1 MADEKIIDH
10 LREEEQETSTQPEE
24 PATHQQPPQESENP
38 LQKELEKL
46 KADYDALNDR
56 YLRMLAEYDNYRK
69 RTARE
74 RENIYPEAEAGILT
88 RLLPFV
94 DDLERA
100 TSCECS
106 DPEYKKGMDMIMNTL
121 KTLFNNLGVEEV
133 GAPGDSFDPNL
144 HHAVMHVE
152 DETLGENV
160 IVEILQKGYR
170 RGDKILRCAMVKT
183 AN

>member
-1 MADEKIIDH
+1 MADEKKIDH
-10 LREEEQETSTQPEE
+10 LREEEQETSTQSEE
-24 PATHQQPPQESENP
+24 PVTQEQPPQQEENP
-38 LQKELEKL
+38 LEKELQQL
-46 KADYDALNDR
+46 KADYAALNDK

-106 DPEYKKGMDMIMNTL
+106 DTEYKKGMDMIMGTL
-121 KTLFNNLGVEEV
+121 KTLFNSLGVEEV
-133 GAPGDSFDPNL
+133 GAPGETFDPNL

-160 IVEILQKGYR
+160 IVEVLQKGYR
-170 RGDKILRCAMVKT
+170 RGDRMLRCAMVKT

>member
-1 MADEKIIDH
+1 MADEKKIDH
-10 LREEEQETSTQPEE
+10 LREEEQETSSQPEE
-24 PATHQQPPQESENP
+24 PVTQEQPPQEATSD
-38 LQKELEKL
+38 ELEKL
-46 KADYDALNDR
+46 KADYAALNDK

-106 DPEYKKGMDMIMNTL
+106 DPEYKKGMDMIIGTL
-121 KTLFNNLGVEEV
+121 KTLFNSLGMEEV

-160 IVEILQKGYR
+160 VVEVFQKGYR
-170 RGDKILRCAMVKT
+170 RGDRLLRCAMVKT

>member
-1 MADEKIIDH
+1 MADEKKIDH
-10 LREEEQETSTQPEE
+10 LREEEQETSSQPEE
-24 PATHQQPPQESENP
+24 PVTQEQPPQEATSD
-38 LQKELEKL
+38 ELEKL
-46 KADYDALNDR
+46 KADYAALNDK

-106 DPEYKKGMDMIMNTL
+106 DPEYKKGMDMIIGTL
-121 KTLFNNLGVEEV
+121 KTLFNSLGVEEV

-160 IVEILQKGYR
+160 IVEVFQKGYR
-170 RGDKILRCAMVKT
+170 RGDRLLRCAMVKT

>member
-1 MADEKIIDH
+1 MADEKKLDD
-10 LREEEQETSTQPEE
+10 LQNQEENNPAPQQPEAADTQE
-24 PATHQQPPQESENP
+24 QQDELTRLKEAHAT
-38 LQKELEKL
+38 
-46 KADYDALNDR
+46 LNDK

-74 RENIYPEAEAGILT
+74 RESLYPEAEAGLLT

-100 TSCECS
+100 MGSPCS
-106 DPEYKKGMDMIMNTL
+106 DPEYKKGMEMIVGSL
-121 KTLFNNLGVEEV
+121 KEFFSSLGVEEL
-133 GAPGDSFDPNL
+133 GAPGEGFDPNL

-152 DETLGENV
+152 DEALGENV
-160 IVEILQKGYR
+160 VVEVLQKGYR
-170 RGDKILRCAMVKT
+170 RGERLLRCAMVKT